1 MGTLSSGQTQR
12 VLFARMLVQ
21 DAQLI
26 LLDEPFNAMD
36 SKTTQA
42 LLALIHQWHRQQ
54 RTVVTVLHD
63 DAQVRQHFPHT
74 LLLAREVVA
83 IVKRQGWTVDVFGI
97 PAIEHMTPARIAPAV
112 ERKFL
117 AIRDRYDR
125 VLVVYGDCGTR
136 GALDAFLARHDLD
149 WRDDVQ
155 GIIVR
160 DGDLL
165 KVGDLEV
172 RIMET
177 PGHSSC
183 SISAYIPEL
192 KTLLPSDA
200 GGIPIDDAIFTSAN
214 SNYTLYQ
221 ESLER
226 LKDLE
231 VEYFGAD
238 HHGYIVGPEA
248 RDYVLQSIAAA
259 RKLRTRIETVYR
271 ETGDIDRASRLLT
284 EELYTRHPNYFLAPE
299 IIVGVFGQMVKHIA
313 KAMNG

>member
-1 MGTLSSGQTQR
+1 MRIRIASKVNERIWYLGRMESGMYLLSVNGEAMLISAGLSCILED
-12 VLFARMLVQ
+12 VL
-21 DAQLI
+21 AQMAAFGIEGEKITSLLI
-26 LLDEPFNAMD
+26 LHSHFDHVGTVPYFQR
-36 SKTTQA
+36 KYPA
-42 LLALIHQWHRQQ
+42 LKVYASQ
-54 RTVVTVLHD
+54 RAWDILTM
-63 DAQVRQHFPHT
+63 P
-74 LLLAREVVA
+74 
-83 IVKRQGWTVDVFGI
+83 K
-97 PAIEHMTPARIAPAV
+97 AV
-112 ERKFL
+112 ETMNAFSRMVAEKM
-117 AIRDRYDR
+117 
-125 VLVVYGDCGTR
+125 GC
-136 GALDAFLARHDLD
+136 LDVLARHDLD

-155 GIIVR
+155 GTIVR

-248 RDYVLQSIAAA
+248 RDYVRQSIAAA